1 MIARTILVIMAIMIG
16 IRTAIIMIIII
27 RFIRVI
33 GMIKMALITT
43 CSNNNN
49 ETTNQKCFFEGS
61 HCFTES

>member
-1 MIARTILVIMAIMIG
+1 MIARTIMVIMAIMIG
-16 IRTAIIMIIII
+16 IRTAIIII